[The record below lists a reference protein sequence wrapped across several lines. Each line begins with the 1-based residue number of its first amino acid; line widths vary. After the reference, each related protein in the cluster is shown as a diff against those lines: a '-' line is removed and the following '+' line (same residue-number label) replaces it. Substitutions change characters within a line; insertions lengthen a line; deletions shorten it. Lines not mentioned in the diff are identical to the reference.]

1 MHHILHYTLLLLQ
14 HSSECGYLSRFAKL
28 SGFIAVTTTAKVK
41 TFAMV
46 AKASRKICHQRM
58 SFNVT
63 TNFFSGQFVIIHSY
77 VLKFV
82 VLKLYKDWFFRI
94 FYMK

>member
-46 AKASRKICHQRM
+46 ANKTFPENWDIKAPSVG
-58 SFNVT
+58 NLLAYLGT
-63 TNFFSGQFVIIHSY
+63 TA
-77 VLKFV
+77 
-82 VLKLYKDWFFRI
+82 
-94 FYMK
+94 

>member
-58 SFNVT
+58 SFSMLQQT
-63 TNFFSGQFVIIHSY
+63 FFWAIRYNTQLY

-82 VLKLYKDWFFRI
+82 V
-94 FYMK
+94 

>member
-63 TNFFSGQFVIIHSY
+63 TNFFFWAISY
-77 VLKFV
+77 NTHLCVEICCFKPF
-82 VLKLYKDWFFRI
+82 
-94 FYMK
+94 

>member
-1 MHHILHYTLLLLQ
+1 MNHILHYTLLLLQ

-63 TNFFSGQFVIIHSY
+63 TNFFSGQFVIINSY

-82 VLKLYKDWFFRI
+82 VLKLYKDWYIFR
-94 FYMK
+94 

>member
-1 MHHILHYTLLLLQ
+1 MHHILHYILLLLQ

-46 AKASRKICHQRM
+46 ANKTLTENWDSKLTSVGTILAHLE
-58 SFNVT
+58 T
-63 TNFFSGQFVIIHSY
+63 TA
-77 VLKFV
+77 
-82 VLKLYKDWFFRI
+82 
-94 FYMK
+94 

>member
-46 AKASRKICHQRM
+46 ANKIFPENWDSKAPSVGTLLAYLGTMAKIIYFHVFQDRKR
-58 SFNVT
+58 
-63 TNFFSGQFVIIHSY
+63 
-77 VLKFV
+77 
-82 VLKLYKDWFFRI
+82 KLSACV
-94 FYMK
+94 

>member
-1 MHHILHYTLLLLQ
+1 MHHILHYILLLLQ

-46 AKASRKICHQRM
+46 AKASRKNCHQRM

-63 TNFFSGQFVIIHSY
+63 TNFFFWAIRYNKQLF

-82 VLKLYKDWFFRI
+82 VLKLYKDWSI
-94 FYMK
+94 